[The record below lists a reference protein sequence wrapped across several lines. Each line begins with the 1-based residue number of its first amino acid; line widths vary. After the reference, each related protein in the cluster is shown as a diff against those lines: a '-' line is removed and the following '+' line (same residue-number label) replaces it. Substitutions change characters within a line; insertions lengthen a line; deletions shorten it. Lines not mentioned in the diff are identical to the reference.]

1 MVSPSWLDAVDEDRV
16 VISVASIAELRRSIA
31 LMPIAAGAT
40 RWPGWLADDLPAR
53 FHDFRLTVVAVDPSA
68 GA

>member
-1 MVSPSWLDAVDEDRV
+1 MIKEKVDVGIVPGPVTRV
-16 VISVASIAELRRSIA
+16 L
-31 LMPIAAGAT
+31 
-40 RWPGWLADDLPAR
+40 R